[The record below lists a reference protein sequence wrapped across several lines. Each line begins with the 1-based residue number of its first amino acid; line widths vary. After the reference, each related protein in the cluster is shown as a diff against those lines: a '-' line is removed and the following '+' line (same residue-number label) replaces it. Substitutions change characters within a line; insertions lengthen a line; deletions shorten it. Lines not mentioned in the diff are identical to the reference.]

1 MNKYV
6 KIAAVATIGLVLT
19 GCNGGKKLTCSVT
32 NTSSFSGDS
41 TEKMIYEFSKDGKK
55 VEKYIEEQSYKYT
68 EKALEY
74 YDEEIEDIAEEAEG
88 DCEDYEDSDIVTCE
102 VKVSGKKVTQ
112 TVTYDLKG
120 LDEDDLEE
128 MYDDKDITYS
138 VYSKAK
144 RVIDNNYDDLKKD
157 SQDRKNSLFKY
168 SCK

>member
-6 KIAAVATIGLVLT
+6 KIAAVATIGLALT
-19 GCNGGKKLTCSVT
+19 GCASGKKLTCSVT

-55 VEKYIEEQSYKYT
+55 IEKYTEEQSYKYT

-74 YDEEIEDIAEEAEG
+74 YNEDIEDIAEEAEE
-88 DCEDYEDSDIVTCE
+88 DCEDFEDSDIVTC
-102 VKVSGKKVTQ
+102 KVTTSGRKVTQ
-112 TVTYDLKG
+112 TVTFDLKG

-144 RVIDNNYDDLKKD
+144 RLLEKDYATLKEDAANK
-157 SQDRKNSLFKY
+157 SNSLYKY
-168 SCK
+168 NCK